1 MSYSPVSVASV
12 KLSSISDLVYLNLLN
27 KIEGASVHL
36 IFFLRPSF
44 VDFLIDVYFLPSVDY
59 RLGCFSFWFFEVS

>member
-36 IFFLRPSF
+36 IFF
-44 VDFLIDVYFLPSVDY
+44 
-59 RLGCFSFWFFEVS
+59 